1 MEPIQQRKPLANV
14 ASIQTEYV
22 RSLHKKEERIRARK
36 VRLYRRLAVYTIAAI
51 IILGTLT
58 STFFNQKQ
66 ALSVKEQ
73 KVVELLAELEIVTE
87 EQEMLNRQIV
97 KLSDDDYIAKL
108 ARKNYFLSDKNE
120 IIFSTPDK
128 KKKIEKK

>member
-1 MEPIQQRKPLANV
+1 MEPKQQRKPLANV

-36 VRLYRRLAVYTIAAI
+36 VRLYRRLAAYAIAAI

-58 STFFNQKQ
+58 STFINQKQ

-73 KVVELLAELEIVTE
+73 KVVELLAELEVVTD

-128 KKKIEKK
+128 KKK